1 MFWDTAGQEQFKA
14 LTKSY
19 FTSVHVTMV
28 VYDVS
33 DRESFEKIGD
43 WFDMY
48 FENERNRPGDGVKDC
63 IFYLVGN
70 KCDLPPQ

>member
-1 MFWDTAGQEQFKA
+1 
-14 LTKSY
+14 
-19 FTSVHVTMV
+19 MV